1 MTAKIANANFYSVLN
16 RAMQI
21 CISLFT
27 LMAAVFVHRA
37 GHRAGPCQIGAAFLV
52 VISTVGLSF
61 ISRLD
66 SARRARD
73 LAIRAIIAAFAL
85 IALFVPDYTIA
96 SAACVPVL
104 IAIGYWLVY
113 RRKLEAGEPEV
124 VELDAK
130 ALEPV
135 AAGAGALG
143 TMS

>member
-1 MTAKIANANFYSVLN
+1 
-16 RAMQI
+16 
-21 CISLFT
+21 
-27 LMAAVFVHRA
+27 
-37 GHRAGPCQIGAAFLV
+37 
-52 VISTVGLSF
+52 
-61 ISRLD
+61 
-66 SARRARD
+66 
-73 LAIRAIIAAFAL
+73 
-85 IALFVPDYTIA
+85 VPDYTIA

-113 RRKLEAGEPEV
+113 RRRLEAGEPEV